1 MSASSLLPPS
11 PTLPPTPQGR
21 KRWTRDD
28 CQFLE
33 NAGLL
38 DDRYELIDGE
48 IISKMGQN
56 APHSTAVMFVIAYLL
71 LVFGRERVRTQTTM
85 EVRDEDKITNRPE
98 PDVLVLRE
106 AIKRKPTGADV
117 LLAVEISDS
126 TQSDDYGWKTTL
138 YARAGV
144 AEYWVLDLPRRLLVV
159 FRRPSGDNWDERLEF
174 TPADTVSCL
183 AAPNHPVLVSDLLD

>member
-1 MSASSLLPPS
+1 MSASSLLPP
-11 PTLPPTPQGR
+11 PPPLPPTPQGR

-28 CQFLE
+28 CRFLE

-38 DDRYELIDGE
+38 DDRYELINGE

-56 APHSTAVMFVIAYLL
+56 HPHTISVSLVFAFL
-71 LVFGRERVRTQTTM
+71 LVVFGARRLRTQATM
-85 EVRDEDKITNRPE
+85 EVRDEDKVTNRPE

-117 LLAVEISDS
+117 LLAVEISDT

-144 AEYWVLDLPRRLLVV
+144 AEYWVLDLPRRVLVV
-159 FRRPSGDNWDERLEF
+159 FRRPNGDNWDERLEF
-174 TPADTVSCL
+174 APTDTISCL
-183 AAPNHPVLVSDLLD
+183 AAPTHPVLVSDLLD